1 MNVKLN
7 KDERIDDLEY
17 KNLKIIQKKDGFK
30 FGIDSVLLTGF
41 AKKIKAGSTV
51 VDLGSGTGV
60 ISLLLSKKTKA
71 KKIYAVEIQDTIA
84 EIAKRNVQMN
94 DIENIEVLNIDLKN
108 ISSKIKKESMDIVVT
123 NPPYKKLNSGLLSDD
138 EVNLISR
145 HEYKCNLEDVIKCAK
160 YLLKD
165 KGELYMVHRAER
177 LVDIMSLM
185 REYKIEPKIVRFVSS
200 KVGEKPTM
208 ILVKGVKNANEFLK
222 IEDPLYI
229 YNEDGTYTDEIYDIY
244 EKEKK

>member
-1 MNVKLN
+1 
-7 KDERIDDLEY
+7 
-17 KNLKIIQKKDGFK
+17 
-30 FGIDSVLLTGF
+30 
-41 AKKIKAGSTV
+41 
-51 VDLGSGTGV
+51 
-60 ISLLLSKKTKA
+60 
-71 KKIYAVEIQDTIA
+71 
-84 EIAKRNVQMN
+84 MN

-123 NPPYKKLNSGLLSDD
+123 NPPYKKMNSGLLSDD

-145 HEYKCNLEDVIKCAK
+145 HEYKCNLEDIIKCAK

-185 REYKIEPKIVRFVSS
+185 RAYKIEPKLIRFVSS
-200 KVGEKPTM
+200 KAGEKPTM